1 MNSVS
6 VTIQRLFKNKNTVTI
21 IGVVAILA
29 LLYFGYSTT
38 VSKAVSPVSVPVAVT
53 TIQPRT
59 LITEDMVTTV
69 DIAANAVSDDVIQNQ
84 NSIIGKYSNVNSVIP
99 EGSMFYS
106 ALLTTAE
113 ELPDSSFVKVA
124 KDEVPYNF
132 PVTMDSTYGN
142 SIYPGNLIDIYMKA
156 ENADGQVMVGRLVEN
171 IEVLAVKDSSGK
183 HVFENTSEERIPAFL
198 IFGVKDEI
206 NILLR
211 KASYMTNFSVE
222 LFPVPHGGQVDI
234 DEDTETQVSTQ
245 YLKDFIN
252 ANTVLIP
259 EEQPAQNENTNNA
272 SGNNNETSN
281 NTNNNQNNNAGT
293 NNQ

>member
-38 VSKAVSPVSVPVAVT
+38 VSKAVSPVSVPVAAT